1 MRRLLP
7 NLASR
12 IDATAC
18 AGLRTRGY
26 AVVDGFLGE
35 TWCHL
40 LRDDIITL
48 AERRLLGRNATH
60 LVRRGTTSLL
70 VKNNIFETEIGAHE
84 EARDNAPHLATL
96 YNDSTLRD
104 RLREC
109 VGGPLRSQ
117 SLKVQLNHG
126 SGGCFPLHFDGD
138 PALDD
143 RVITAV

>member
-7 NLASR
+7 NLASA
-12 IDATAC
+12 IDARAC
-18 AGLRTRGY
+18 ASLNRRGY

-60 LVRRGTTSLL
+60 LVRQGATQLL

-84 EARDNAPHLATL
+84 DARRAAPHLATL
-96 YNDSTLRD
+96 YNDRTLRD
-104 RLREC
+104 RLRAC

-126 SGGCFPLHFDGD
+126 SGGCFPLHFD
-138 PALDD
+138 LSL
-143 RVITAV
+143 IHI

>member
-1 MRRLLP
+1 MEVDGTPSSRRPRHRRSRPSSERRGDGARPPALVRPRAAPGTSLLRSMRGP
-7 NLASR
+7 AIVSTEG
-12 IDATAC
+12 ATASW
-18 AGLRTRGY
+18 A

-84 EARDNAPHLATL
+84 EAPRCGAAPRH
-96 YNDSTLRD
+96 
-104 RLREC
+104 
-109 VGGPLRSQ
+109 V
-117 SLKVQLNHG
+117 V
-126 SGGCFPLHFDGD
+126 
-138 PALDD
+138 
-143 RVITAV
+143 